1 MNANHSLRTRDLAAA
16 VRLSVQQVRNY
27 EAWGFLPPVER
38 SPSGYRQYT
47 PRHLEALRTARRM
60 IRGYGWQ
67 PALASMQAVHRGDL
81 DAALAL
87 VDAQHAAMDRK
98 RSQVEQA
105 LAALRAVAEQPVAWM
120 RVRNPQGV
128 RVGDAARR
136 VGVRVSALRYWE
148 QQGLLSPARD
158 QQSRYRLYDEQQM
171 HRLQVIVLL
180 REMDYD
186 FDAIRQVL
194 DEMAAGRL
202 ERALEAVERR
212 SAEVSRASRAGIE
225 ATVAFWAYA
234 SSVGGQAEA
243 EAK

>member
-1 MNANHSLRTRDLAAA
+1 MNSKHYLRTRDLAEA
-16 VRLSVQQVRNY
+16 VDLSVQQVRNY
-27 EAWGFLPPVER
+27 EAFGFLPPVER
-38 SPSGYRQYT
+38 SPTGYRLYT
-47 PRHLEALRTARRM
+47 PRHLEALQTARSM

-67 PALASMQAVHRGDL
+67 PALAIMQAVHRGDL

-87 VDAQHAAMDRK
+87 VDARHAELDRK

-105 LAALRAVAEQPVAWM
+105 LTTLRAAAEQPVTWM
-120 RVRNPQGV
+120 RVRRPQGL

-148 QQGLLSPARD
+148 QQGLLSSARD

-180 REMDYD
+180 REMGYD
-186 FDAIRQVL
+186 FDAIRPVL

-202 ERALEAVERR
+202 QRALEEVERR
-212 SAEVSRASRAGIE
+212 RAQLSRASRAGIE
-225 ATVAFWAYA
+225 ATVAFWSYA
-234 SSVGGQAEA
+234 SSGGCPADSEA
-243 EAK
+243 

>member
-1 MNANHSLRTRDLAAA
+1 MNAKDYLRTSDLAAA
-16 VRLSVQQVRNY
+16 VGLSVQQVRNY
-27 EAWGFLPPVER
+27 EAFGFLPPVER
-38 SPSGYRQYT
+38 SQTGYRLYT
-47 PRHLEALRTARRM
+47 PRHLAALQTARSM

-67 PALASMQAVHRGDL
+67 PALAVMQAVHRGDL

-87 VDAQHAAMDRK
+87 VDARHAALDHK

-105 LAALRAVAEQPVAWM
+105 LAALRAAAEQPVAWM
-120 RVRNPQGV
+120 QVRQPQGL

-148 QQGLLSPARD
+148 QQGLLSPVRD

-180 REMDYD
+180 REMGYA
-186 FDAIRQVL
+186 FDAIRPVL

-212 SAEVSRASRAGIE
+212 RTELSRASRAGVE
-225 ATVAFWAYA
+225 ATVAFWSYT
-234 SSVGGQAEA
+234 SSVCCRADAEV
-243 EAK
+243 

>member
-1 MNANHSLRTRDLAAA
+1 MNSKHYLRTRDLAEA
-16 VRLSVQQVRNY
+16 VDLSVQQVRNY
-27 EAWGFLPPVER
+27 EAFGFLPPVER
-38 SPSGYRQYT
+38 SPTGYRLYT
-47 PRHLEALRTARRM
+47 PRHLEALQTARSM

-67 PALASMQAVHRGDL
+67 PALAIMQAVHRGDL

-87 VDAQHAAMDRK
+87 VDARHAELDRK

-105 LAALRAVAEQPVAWM
+105 LTTLRAAAEQPVTWM
-120 RVRNPQGV
+120 RVRHPQGL

-148 QQGLLSPARD
+148 QQGLLSSARD

-180 REMDYD
+180 REMGYD
-186 FDAIRQVL
+186 FDAIRPVL

-202 ERALEAVERR
+202 QRALEEVERR
-212 SAEVSRASRAGIE
+212 RAQLSRASRAGIE
-225 ATVAFWAYA
+225 ATVAFWSYA
-234 SSVGGQAEA
+234 SSGGCPADSEA
-243 EAK
+243 